1 MRIFYAIGIFAV
13 AASVFW
19 CGMHCGKSYEEVK
32 AFMQSEQYKA
42 QEKAFRS
49 RF

>member
-13 AASVFW
+13 AVFVFW
-19 CGMHCGKSYEEVK
+19 CGMHCGKAYEEVK
-32 AFMQSEQYKA
+32 AFMQSEEYKA
-42 QEKAFRS
+42 QERAFRS